1 LSRSQTDWSFLAVLP
16 GKRQEQVFPAD
27 VFRPV
32 FWDLYVQKTK
42 AMFKLLFRL
51 LFTLLVGVLVY
62 NYFFGTPDEKETS
75 RVIFHDVK
83 QVSKSAWTLLKSEKA
98 KLDAG
103 KYDTALDKINLVIGQ
118 LKTRAR
124 DDRNQPALSRLE
136 ELDRDRQVL
145 ERRLETLNQARRV
158 AEQSGALRSKM
169 AVEQDEKRLKS
180 DLNILFDET
189 ETLLKSLDQ

>member
-1 LSRSQTDWSFLAVLP
+1 
-16 GKRQEQVFPAD
+16 
-27 VFRPV
+27 
-32 FWDLYVQKTK
+32 
-42 AMFKLLFRL
+42 MFKLLFRL